1 VTIVQN
7 YLLENDAAETYTVPV
22 SDDLNIMIY
31 VINTE
36 VGFIC
41 YEVKAATLKSCAG
54 LPSTSSGA
62 SLDFASTSHA
72 SLLGV
77 VCIKRKS
84 FYHLIEPFV
93 LDTRPGLLFGFF
105 AGIYCRLKSGQSI

>member
-36 VGFIC
+36 VGL
-41 YEVKAATLKSCAG
+41 YV
-54 LPSTSSGA
+54 
-62 SLDFASTSHA
+62 
-72 SLLGV
+72 
-77 VCIKRKS
+77 
-84 FYHLIEPFV
+84 
-93 LDTRPGLLFGFF
+93 TRLRPL
-105 AGIYCRLKSGQSI
+105 R